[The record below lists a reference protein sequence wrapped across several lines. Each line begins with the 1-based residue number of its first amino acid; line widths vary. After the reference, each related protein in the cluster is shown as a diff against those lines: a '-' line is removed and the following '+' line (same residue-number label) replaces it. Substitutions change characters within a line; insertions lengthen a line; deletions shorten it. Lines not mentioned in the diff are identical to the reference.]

1 MGRNN
6 LNINIA
12 PRAQDDESNNLKV
25 MKTTSDESPG
35 KDKRVNAKEIIK
47 NIIASKD
54 EKKK

>member
-1 MGRNN
+1 VGRNN